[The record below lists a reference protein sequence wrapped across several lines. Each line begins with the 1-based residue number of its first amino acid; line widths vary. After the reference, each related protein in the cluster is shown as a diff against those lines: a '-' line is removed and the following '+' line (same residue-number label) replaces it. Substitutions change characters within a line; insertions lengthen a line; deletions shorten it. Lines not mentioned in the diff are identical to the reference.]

1 MTRTTATGEAVERR
15 AAPVAPNWRFRT
27 YAAGV
32 ALALV
37 PALVARTAAGLTL
50 TLALLLA
57 WFTADLVVRRRRAA
71 RRHREEVVQL
81 RQLLDREPIEA
92 HYLEGRDED
101 GAALDVA
108 ELRRFGDRPIAS
120 VDPHHS
126 LRHRWIAEVVDRF
139 VPAGARVLDLGCR
152 HGLMTA
158 VFADRGDRVT
168 GADLNPAAL
177 RMARTLRPGL
187 RLVRADVQA
196 LPFVSGRADA
206 IALTEVIEH
215 LAQPAAALAEVQ
227 RCLRPGGVFVLTTN
241 NRHGVTWTEWSNPLA
256 VVAKLAGFAVPAV
269 LPPPA
274 VLWSD
279 GHGRLAFY
287 HTDFS
292 ARDMRRLVRGAGLD
306 VVWMRSYAHVGELP
320 EVLSR
325 LAPQWTERRAAAVL
339 HRIDRV
345 LNAIPLARGLG
356 MHWLIVGRKPA
367 EA

>member
-1 MTRTTATGEAVERR
+1 MAVRETVES
-15 AAPVAPNWRFRT
+15 AAPARVAANWRFRT
-27 YAAGV
+27 YVAGL
-32 ALALV
+32 ALAIV
-37 PALVARTAAGLTL
+37 PALAVRSAAGATV
-50 TLALLLA
+50 TLALLLG
-57 WFTADLVVRRRRAA
+57 WCTADLVVRRRRAA
-71 RRHREEVVQL
+71 RRYREEVVQL
-81 RQLLDREPIEA
+81 RRLLDREAIEA

-101 GAALDVA
+101 GVALDVG
-108 ELRRFGDRPIAS
+108 ELRRFGDRPVAA
-120 VDPHHS
+120 VDPHHY
-126 LRHRWIAEVVDRF
+126 LRHRWIGEVVDRF
-139 VPAGARVLDLGCR
+139 VPRRARVLDLGCQ

-158 VFADRGDRVT
+158 VFAERGDRVT

-177 RMARTLRPGL
+177 GMARALRPAL

-196 LPFVSGRADA
+196 LPFASGRADA
-206 IALTEVIEH
+206 VALTEVIEH
-215 LAQPAAALAEVQ
+215 LARPAAALAEVE

-256 VVAKLAGFAVPAV
+256 VAAKLVGFAMPSA

-279 GHGRLAFY
+279 GDGRLAFY

-292 ARDMRRLVRGAGLD
+292 ARDMRRLVRQAGLD

-320 EVLSR
+320 EVLRR
-325 LAPQWTERRAAAVL
+325 LAPAWTERRAAAVL

-367 EA
+367 RA